1 MKNPACSVV
10 MPLYNKEQELAATLA
25 SVLNQ
30 TFSDFEL
37 LVINDGSTD
46 RSVQIVQG
54 FDDNRIF
61 LFDQENAGVSAAR
74 NRGVAEA
81 KSELIVFIDAD
92 DLWHPDF
99 LSTIVGLR
107 DDYPQAKWFATG
119 YEIVHPETGRT
130 FSALRGPA
138 QNFQRGILPDYF
150 VVAVCSDPPVCSSA
164 TAVMREAIT
173 AIDGFPLG
181 IGSGEDLLTWARLAV
196 RFPLAYE
203 ARNLAIFRVSGIHRR
218 ADPENRVGHA
228 LELLAKGFPQIP
240 GLRAYLG
247 LWYRMQAVMAMR
259 YGEAGWARQRAWLA
273 VRYGP
278 GQLRNLYTLLLALMP
293 AAWRQALDTRA
304 RSLLRNHADKTKRA
318 L

>member
-1 MKNPACSVV
+1 MS
-10 MPLYNKEQELAATLA
+10 
-25 SVLNQ
+25 SVLRQ
-30 TFSDFEL
+30 TFEDFEL

-54 FDDNRIF
+54 FDDPRI
-61 LFDQENAGVSAAR
+61 LIFDQENAGVSAAR
-74 NRGVAEA
+74 NKGIRHA

-99 LSTIVGLR
+99 LATIISLR

-119 YEIVHPETGRT
+119 YEIVHPETGRA
-130 FSALRGPA
+130 FSTLRGPG
-138 QNFQRGILPDYF
+138 QNFQRGILPNYF
-150 VVAVCSDPPVCSSA
+150 GIAVCSDPPVCSSA
-164 TAVMREAIT
+164 SAVMRDAMA

-203 ARNLAIFRVSGIHRR
+203 ARSLAVFRVSGIHRR
-218 ADPENRVGHA
+218 ADPEHKVGDA
-228 LELLAKGFPQIP
+228 LERLAEGFPQIP

-259 YGEAGWARQRAWLA
+259 YGETSLARQQARLA

-278 GQLRNLYTLLLALMP
+278 WQLRNLYALLLALLP
-293 AAWRQALDTRA
+293 ATWRQALDARA
-304 RSLLRNHADKTKRA
+304 RSLLGNNKGNVPS
-318 L
+318 